1 MPNNII
7 LSCFL
12 DVFTSQEIGRYL
24 AHHKQSKQRIME
36 EIFVS
41 PEFCLILL

>member
-24 AHHKQSKQRIME
+24 AHHKQRIME

-41 PEFCLILL
+41 PSV